1 MNFID
6 SVTGALPSIL
16 VGIIIL
22 IIAYII
28 ASLVKKFV
36 VNLLKKGNLKDKLV
50 SANADAN
57 EANKMVN
64 LLGNIAFLLIFV
76 LFLPAIFSKLG
87 LEAIASPFATATG
100 FILEFL
106 PKLIAA
112 IVILYIGFFVA
123 QIVREVVA
131 ALLVKVG
138 VDSFIQKS
146 LNADKQGVKLSD
158 VIANIVYAF
167 IIVPLIIVALDLV
180 GLQVISE
187 PARQIINDF
196 LSYVPKIFVAGLLIA
211 FGLYIARLVSNLV
224 NNALVSLNVDGNY
237 EKLGL
242 KSTVKLSDILAKI
255 VYAILVVIFF
265 VEALN
270 VLNLQILQNIGSTI
284 ISYLPALIS
293 AAIIMFGAYLLGN
306 FVEHKVVERNSDN
319 KMLGLV
325 SKVVIIA
332 FGLFMTLS
340 QLGFAKNIVEYAFI
354 IVVGALAVAFALSFG
369 LGGREFAKKKLEEL
383 DAKKLEDKDN
393 L

>member
-237 EKLGL
+237 EKLGP